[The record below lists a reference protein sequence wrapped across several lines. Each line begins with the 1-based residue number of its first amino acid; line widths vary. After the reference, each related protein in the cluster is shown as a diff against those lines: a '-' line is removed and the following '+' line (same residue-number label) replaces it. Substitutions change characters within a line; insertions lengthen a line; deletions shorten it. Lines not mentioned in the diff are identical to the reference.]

1 METTDHLTST
11 SAGDAFPPSAKKRPG
26 SRIGRRRLVF
36 GGGAT
41 AIGIALALGL
51 RWHPVAALT
60 LLLVLLPFGAA
71 MVVWRKRVKRG
82 RQMRAVAVPNAP
94 SDTDAAAAL
103 IVERKRQ
110 RRIRDSQ
117 DDHVF
122 DGIMLERYHG
132 KF

>member
-71 MVVWRKRVKRG
+71 MVVWR
-82 RQMRAVAVPNAP
+82 
-94 SDTDAAAAL
+94 DAAAAL